1 MEPLHALRIQG
12 KELPGKGAEIMK
24 VLKIYVAGKV
34 SPNSSF
40 GTPFWRD
47 EFCKELE
54 KKSGVGII
62 NLDPTS
68 RKTMPFDA
76 EMVFGRDAFF
86 IKSADLVIVNLT
98 DDISIGG
105 AQEMLIAKYF
115 GRPLL
120 GIARKGGKF
129 ADPEK
134 EEYGKK
140 INFVHPFA
148 HVPCDAIVND
158 IDEAASWIKK
168 EFPETRKAKNIKC
181 IDDSIKY
188 YMKNYYEKDEI
199 AKKTIGKK

>member
-1 MEPLHALRIQG
+1 MHALRIQG
-12 KELPGKGAEIMK
+12 RELPGKGEKDMK
-24 VLKIYVAGKV
+24 TLKIYVAGKV

-54 KKSGVGII
+54 KKSGVRIVNI
-62 NLDPTS
+62 DPTS
-68 RKTMPFDA
+68 RKTMSFDA

-115 GRPLL
+115 SRPLL

-129 ADPEK
+129 VDPEK

-158 IDEAASWIKK
+158 MDEAANWIKK
-168 EFPETRKAKNIKC
+168 ELPKIKKPKEIKC

-188 YMKNYYEKDEI
+188 YMKKYYQKDDF
-199 AKKTIGKK
+199 AKKTTGKK